1 VAVTVD
7 LTPIKDDLMN
17 EGGPRFA
24 EALAENLPQC
34 AEGVDPVAEGGTVIQ
49 CLEEGVT
56 VAQATTIIRE
66 QLPAWVNALPDS
78 IQVHEPV
85 ELDEDLGP
93 VNTFFSPSI
102 REQLNGAI
110 TTLALVVAAFWLG
123 LALLASASW
132 RGRLFTL
139 GLMLL
144 IPAGLVLSFGQLL
157 NDWVDDDWTTIDV
170 EAHFGDVQYSDAFRE
185 AFEDTARDTIDTVDD
200 GFLEAGGIAAGAAV
214 LLIILSM
221 FVSGEGRYA
230 DKSGYVTVPADEKP
244 KRGEL

>member
-1 VAVTVD
+1 
-7 LTPIKDDLMN
+7 
-17 EGGPRFA
+17 
-24 EALAENLPQC
+24 
-34 AEGVDPVAEGGTVIQ
+34 
-49 CLEEGVT
+49 
-56 VAQATTIIRE
+56 
-66 QLPAWVNALPDS
+66 
-78 IQVHEPV
+78 
-85 ELDEDLGP
+85 
-93 VNTFFSPSI
+93 
-102 REQLNGAI
+102 
-110 TTLALVVAAFWLG
+110 
-123 LALLASASW
+123 
-132 RGRLFTL
+132 
-139 GLMLL
+139 
-144 IPAGLVLSFGQLL
+144 VLSFGQLL